1 MIYKKQDRFIL
12 QRTPFDSLKY
22 SIFDVIKIEMN
33 QYQLKS
39 YWKRW
44 LNDIDTKVFQ
54 KMKPQ
59 K

>member
-39 YWKRW
+39 Y
-44 LNDIDTKVFQ
+44 
-54 KMKPQ
+54 
-59 K
+59 